1 MVNYGEE
8 RQVMV
13 KYGDWWKILCH
24 LARKQYPRI
33 SNLSCPRERRC
44 ESIANTK
51 DRNQNCVLV
60 LAKTKLMNSAS
71 VSNIKNNLTDQ
82 AKN

>member
-1 MVNYGEE
+1 MSSGKKTVPQN
-8 RQVMV
+8 QQSIM
-13 KYGDWWKILCH
+13 
-24 LARKQYPRI
+24 
-33 SNLSCPRERRC
+33 SRERRC